1 MPSKVDTTKL
11 SGKYLLYKVENID
24 QLRRELRSDFSLKAS
39 IPLAPFQVELC
50 EEDGV
55 WTITTTF
62 DHKTRFSRRFRLN
75 ETYQLGVGTSVTVRL
90 EGDNRLVTVVEG
102 DKKGRTV
109 VRSDIREF
117 SGEEM
122 VQTFVG
128 KEGEVVAALSYRRS
142 SQVRERGSLLA
153 SRAGTVGDIEDIF
166 L

>member
-1 MPSKVDTTKL
+1 M
-11 SGKYLLYKVENID
+11 
-24 QLRRELRSDFSLKAS
+24 
-39 IPLAPFQVELC
+39 
-50 EEDGV
+50 
-55 WTITTTF
+55 
-62 DHKTRFSRRFRLN
+62 
-75 ETYQLGVGTSVTVRL
+75 

-128 KEGEVVAALSYRRS
+128 KEGEVVAGLSYRRS
-142 SQVRERGSLLA
+142 SQVTERGSLLA
-153 SRAGTVGDIEDIF
+153 SRAGTVGDIKDIF